1 MGESLSDQDR
11 GRIGILRAS
20 STSSGSLAGGS
31 VSRLNSRRRS
41 EARNL
46 NFKRDTH
53 DLKRRESR
61 RARTP
66 YHQIAIGNS
75 SR

>member
-1 MGESLSDQDR
+1 M
-11 GRIGILRAS
+11 
-20 STSSGSLAGGS
+20 
-31 VSRLNSRRRS
+31 SRLNRRRRS

-46 NFKRDTH
+46 DFARDTH
-53 DLKRRESR
+53 DLKHRESR

-66 YHQIAIGNS
+66 YHQIAMGNS